1 MESSQWIETK
11 GAGSIT
17 RVVADD
23 RERDSPVL
31 GFLRERKDVRL
42 EVRRLEAGDYE
53 VSGKCLLERKTVAD
67 FARSLVDGRLFRQA
81 YRLRGTGWPC
91 AVILE
96 GRLGDLGGIQVRRE
110 SLQGAMITL
119 SLVHQ
124 IPVFR
129 ALDSEEAARLLV
141 YTGRQLEREEIAGVP
156 KAGRRCTQRRRAQLL
171 VLQAMPGIGPKRA
184 RLLLD
189 RFGSVKG
196 VVNASEEELDSVRG
210 LGPGA
215 IGRMRWATGD
225 A

>member
-1 MESSQWIETK
+1 MEPRECIESK
-11 GAGSIT
+11 GSGSVT
-17 RVVADD
+17 RLVADD
-23 RERDSPVL
+23 REQESPVL
-31 GFLRERKDVRL
+31 GFLRDREDVRI
-42 EVRRLEAGDYE
+42 EVRRLKAGDYE
-53 VSGKCLLERKTVAD
+53 VGGKCLIERKTVAD

-96 GRLGDLGGIQVRRE
+96 GRLADLGGIQVRRE

-129 ALDSEEAARLLV
+129 ALDAEETARLLV
-141 YTGRQLEREEIAGVP
+141 YAGRQLEREEMAGVP
-156 KAGRRCTQRRRAQLL
+156 KAGRRCTQRRRAQLM
-171 VLQAMPGIGPKRA
+171 VLQALPGIGPKRA
-184 RLLLD
+184 RLLLE

-196 VVNASEEELDSVRG
+196 VVNASEEDLGSVRG
-210 LGPGA
+210 LGPSA